1 MGAQTICIALV
12 VSFVVI
18 LSQTY
23 NCILALTT
31 TFVIGAVISS
41 IVATYFLC
49 GYTIELVSAVLL
61 VMIIGMSIDYAVHI
75 AHAYNEGVGSRA
87 QKTLQVIQ
95 GVGVSVLS
103 GAPTTFLASLPIFG
117 TLIYVY
123 FKMAIF
129 LVLVAL
135 FGVF

>member
-1 MGAQTICIALV
+1 MG
-12 VSFVVI
+12 
-18 LSQTY
+18 
-23 NCILALTT
+23 
-31 TFVIGAVISS
+31 
-41 IVATYFLC
+41 
-49 GYTIELVSAVLL
+49 VSAVLL

-103 GAPTTFLASLPIFG
+103 GALTTFLASLPIFG

-129 LVLVAL
+129 LVRVAL
-135 FGVF
+135 FGVFYSFAMLIPSLYIFGPEGDQGNVCAYFCKPGCT